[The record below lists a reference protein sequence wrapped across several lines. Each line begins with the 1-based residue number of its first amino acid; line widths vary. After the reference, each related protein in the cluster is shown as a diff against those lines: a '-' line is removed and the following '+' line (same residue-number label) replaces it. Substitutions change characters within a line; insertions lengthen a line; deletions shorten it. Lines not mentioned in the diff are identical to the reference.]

1 MSRVSGDDE
10 DALSDRCKLHSQTAA
25 TNDKEQVSGA
35 DEAYQEFW

>member
-10 DALSDRCKLHSQTAA
+10 DALSDSRKLHSQAAA
-25 TNDKEQVSGA
+25 TDDKEQVSGA